1 MLRYRLPIGTLL
13 VALLVLA
20 GAGEHYW
27 LPPGAVLVPVA
38 VLLSLAAAAET
49 RQLLQ
54 PHGAAPWRPL
64 ALVPAALLVAS
75 PGVGW
80 YLVPDWELP
89 GLAAGVLVVLVV
101 GLLVSAVWEYEPE
114 QKNTLRLAGAAF
126 VLLYAGGT
134 LCCLVLL
141 RYTGPEGKPTWGVPL
156 ILTTV
161 LVVKS
166 GDIGA
171 YTLGRLLGRR
181 KLVPRLSPGK
191 TWAGAFGAVLLALAV
206 SWACFRF
213 LLPQDCPLRSCPLAP
228 WAFGLVIAVTGILGD
243 LVESLLKRDAG
254 VKDSGSWIPGFGGVL
269 DLLDSIQL
277 ASPVALLFFRL
288 AL

>member
-13 VALLVLA
+13 VLLLVLA
-20 GAGEHYW
+20 GAAEHLW
-27 LPPGAVLVPVA
+27 VPPGTVLVPVA
-38 VLLSLAAAAET
+38 VLLSIAAAAEA
-49 RQLLQ
+49 RGLLH
-54 PHGAAPWRPL
+54 PHQAAPSWPL
-64 ALVPAALLVAS
+64 ALAPAALLVAS

-80 YLVPDWELP
+80 YVVLPSALP
-89 GLAAGVLVVLVV
+89 GLLAAALVALVVL
-101 GLLVSAVWEYEPE
+101 LLVAAVWEYDP
-114 QKNTLRLAGAAF
+114 QKKNALRLAGSVF
-126 VLLYAGGT
+126 VLVYAGGMFA
-134 LCCLVLL
+134 CLVLL
-141 RYTGPEGKPTWGVPL
+141 RYTGPKATWGVPML
-156 ILTTV
+156 LTTV

-191 TWAGAFGAVLLALAV
+191 TWAGVCGAVMLALAV
-206 SWACFRF
+206 SWVCFRF
-213 LLPQDCPLRSCPLAP
+213 VLPEGCPLRSCPLAP
-228 WAFGLVIAVTGILGD
+228 WVFGVLVAVTGILGD

-254 VKDSGSWIPGFGGVL
+254 VKDSGRWIPGFGGVL
-269 DLLDSIQL
+269 DLLDSILL